1 VRRRSPKR
9 PSMASTPC
17 KSASVAQFSNHFNT
31 KSRIRGCTMHP
42 PQWATDPHTQLW
54 QAYEIPGPLHV
65 SSTISLCFSGM
76 QHHRVCL
83 LLTRPLHEYEEK
95 QIEVTVHS
103 TLPGIKIY
111 QAP

>member
-1 VRRRSPKR
+1 MKYQVPSTSP
-9 PSMASTPC
+9 
-17 KSASVAQFSNHFNT
+17 
-31 KSRIRGCTMHP
+31 
-42 PQWATDPHTQLW
+42 QLILY
-54 QAYEIPGPLHV
+54 AFLA
-65 SSTISLCFSGM
+65 M